1 MPAPASSRTLQ
12 HRYIAVI
19 GVSGSGK
26 SVVGE
31 RLAKEL
37 GLAFVDGDDLHT
49 AEAKAK
55 MAGGTPLTDED
66 RWPWLER
73 TGRWLSD
80 HPDGGVAACSALKR
94 SYRDLIRSRC
104 PGAWFVQLTGDKAL
118 IASRQSGRSG
128 HFMPAKL
135 LDSQFATF
143 EPLAPQEPGLL
154 LDVTPPVE
162 ELVDRIVRAACS
174 GQ

>member
-1 MPAPASSRTLQ
+1 MPATSRTLE
-12 HRYIAVI
+12 HPHIAVI

-26 SVVGE
+26 TVVGD

-73 TGRWLSD
+73 TGHWLSE
-80 HPDGGVAACSALKR
+80 HPDGGVTACSALKR
-94 SYRDLIRSRC
+94 SYRDLIRSHC
-104 PGAWFVQLTGDKAL
+104 PDAWFVQLTGEKDL

-128 HFMPAKL
+128 HFMPASL

-143 EPLAPQEPGLL
+143 EPLEPEEPGIV

-162 ELVDRIVRAACS
+162 ELVDRIARTVRS
-174 GQ
+174 PS